1 MNQLEKLFNYEGHQV
16 RTVIKNE
23 EPWFVIADV
32 CQILAL
38 SNPTES
44 LRALDEDEKST
55 LRISE
60 GGPERN
66 IINEAGL
73 YTLIIRSNK
82 TEAKQFKRWIT
93 HEVLPSIRKTGSYQ
107 QPQSQLEILQSSIN
121 QLVEQ
126 EQKVK
131 QIETQLTTV
140 NHRLDNID
148 RIDTIGDLRQRL
160 NAMVKRYAHQEG
172 LTFSTAWKKF
182 RNAFNTAYH
191 TNLTNRVNHYK
202 DKHGL
207 KSLSIPLYL
216 SLSNNLED
224 AIRVADKM
232 LNQLSKGRRI
242 Q

>member
-1 MNQLEKLFNYEGHQV
+1 MNQLTISKKDGILLVDSLEVAKMTNVRHGDLLEKIEGYIKYLLNGKLRSVDFFILHTYRDSTGRTLPRYFLTKKGCDMIANKMTGEKGVLFTAAYV
-16 RTVIKNE
+16 TKFE
-23 EPWFVIADV
+23 EM
-32 CQILAL
+32 
-38 SNPTES
+38 
-44 LRALDEDEKST
+44 EKQT
-55 LRISE
+55 
-60 GGPERN
+60 
-66 IINEAGL
+66 
-73 YTLIIRSNK
+73 
-82 TEAKQFKRWIT
+82 
-93 HEVLPSIRKTGSYQ
+93 
-107 QPQSQLEILQSSIN
+107 QPQSQLEILQASIN

-172 LTFSTAWKKF
+172 LTFSTAWKEF

-232 LNQLSKGRRI
+232 LNQDRKE
-242 Q
+242 